1 MPQPEIRKVALFIAV
16 LSGFLTPFDLSA
28 VTIALP
34 SIGSEFA
41 MDAVALSWVSTA
53 YLLAAGVFL
62 VPFGRIADIC
72 GRKKVFVAGLFL
84 FISASACMV
93 FSVSSVM
100 IILLRVL
107 QGTGA
112 ALIFGTAVAILTE
125 VSPVAER
132 GRALGIYTTAV
143 YLGLSLGPFLGGFL
157 VQQFGW
163 RSIFLVNVPIGL
175 FTIGLI
181 ALYLKGEWAD
191 SRGETFDLG
200 GAIQYGLALVCI
212 MYGFSLLPDTSG
224 FLFLMAG
231 AAILVWFVARE
242 LRVSFPLMDISLWT
256 KNRAFAFSNL
266 AALINYSATFA
277 VTFFLSLY
285 LQYVR
290 NIDPWYAGTILIIQP
305 VMQAVLSPYAGRL
318 SDRIPRGGSH
328 RLVWR

>member
-1 MPQPEIRKVALFIAV
+1 MHQPDIRKVALFIAV
-16 LSGFLTPFDLSA
+16 LSGFITPFDLSA

-41 MDAVALSWVSTA
+41 MDAVTLSWVSTA

-62 VPFGRIADIC
+62 VPFGRIADIY
-72 GRKKVFVAGLFL
+72 GRKKVFVAGLLL
-84 FISASACMV
+84 FIIASACMV
-93 FSVSSVM
+93 LSVSSVM

-157 VQQFGW
+157 VQHFGW
-163 RSIFLVNVPIGL
+163 RSLFLVNVPIGL

-181 ALYLKGEWAD
+181 LLYLKGEWAD

-200 GAIQYGLALVCI
+200 GAVQYRPC
-212 MYGFSLLPDTSG
+212 PD
-224 FLFLMAG
+224 LHH
-231 AAILVWFVARE
+231 V
-242 LRVSFPLMDISLWT
+242 RV
-256 KNRAFAFSNL
+256 L
-266 AALINYSATFA
+266 AAA
-277 VTFFLSLY
+277 
-285 LQYVR
+285 
-290 NIDPWYAGTILIIQP
+290 
-305 VMQAVLSPYAGRL
+305 
-318 SDRIPRGGSH
+318 
-328 RLVWR
+328 